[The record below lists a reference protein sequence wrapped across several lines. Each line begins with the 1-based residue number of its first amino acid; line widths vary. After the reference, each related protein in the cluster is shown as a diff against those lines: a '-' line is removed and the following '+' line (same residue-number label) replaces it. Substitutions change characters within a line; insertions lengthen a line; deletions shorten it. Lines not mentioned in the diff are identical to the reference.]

1 MKTNKRNVRNG
12 ASHLPWFQT
21 GRSSSSLRSQD
32 LGAACCGD
40 LFPSFWGQ
48 LCSPMPAPVARCICH
63 HVGDGGGGG
72 RGEWVEQVSV
82 LLPTHLGLVLRISLQ
97 TWASA
102 WPLEAGL
109 HFLAQGPHRLSR
121 VTQKRALC
129 GCPQVLRCTRTDA
142 WAGRIGVRQSHLVVR
157 RAPGQAF

>member
-1 MKTNKRNVRNG
+1 MLWGPVSQFLGSAVFSHAGTRGQV
-12 ASHLPWFQT
+12 HLPSRG
-21 GRSSSSLRSQD
+21 GR
-32 LGAACCGD
+32 
-40 LFPSFWGQ
+40 
-48 LCSPMPAPVARCICH
+48 
-63 HVGDGGGGG
+63 GGGV

-157 RAPGQAF
+157 RAPGRAF

>member
-1 MKTNKRNVRNG
+1 MLWGPVSQFLGSAVFFHAGTRGQV
-12 ASHLPWFQT
+12 HLPSRG
-21 GRSSSSLRSQD
+21 GR
-32 LGAACCGD
+32 
-40 LFPSFWGQ
+40 
-48 LCSPMPAPVARCICH
+48 
-63 HVGDGGGGG
+63 GGG
-72 RGEWVEQVSV
+72 RGEWGEHVSGQQ
-82 LLPTHLGLVLRISLQ
+82 PTRVGRGRPISLQ